1 MLVGIA
7 ALLLGYT
14 IRPALAA
21 ETYPS
26 RPVRFLAGY
35 APGGGLDL
43 NARLVAQHLSVLWGQ
58 QVVVDNRPGAAGMIA
73 TALVAQ
79 AAPDGYTLLF
89 NANSHSVDP
98 LLHRKLPYD
107 PFKDFTPITEVSFTP
122 NVVLVGAASPW
133 TTLEALLADAHAKP
147 GTYSYG
153 VPGNGSA
160 SHLSALLLMTLAG
173 LDLVPI
179 QYRGGALSLQ
189 ALVQGE
195 IQISVNNLAESLG
208 QIRAGTVRAL
218 AIATRRRSPVLPDLP
233 TAGEAGVP
241 GFEASVWY
249 MLVGPAGLPP
259 TIVAKLHDDVV
270 RVLALP
276 EVRERMAM
284 YGGEP
289 VGGTPEELAARL
301 RAENEKWAPIIQAA
315 GLTAD

>member
-1 MLVGIA
+1 
-7 ALLLGYT
+7 
-14 IRPALAA
+14 
-21 ETYPS
+21 
-26 RPVRFLAGY
+26 
-35 APGGGLDL
+35 
-43 NARLVAQHLSVLWGQ
+43 
-58 QVVVDNRPGAAGMIA
+58 MIA